1 MNKITRIA
9 KEIITVLHS
18 LYEKYKIPIDT
29 TLKTLTIAF
38 LSRYLPKS
46 WWTSTPLNWSISSQT
61 TLIGITTALI
71 LILAYHAKVS
81 ELRRQISI
89 LTSRRVVSLEEAAE
103 ILRGR
108 YTYGFR
114 MFERLLFP
122 PMKSTTKENP

>member
-29 TLKTLTIAF
+29 TLKTLAIVF

-71 LILAYHAKVS
+71 LILGYRAESS

-89 LTSRRVVSLEEAAE
+89 LTSRRMVSPEEAAE
-103 ILRGR
+103 ILRRR

-114 MFERLLFP
+114 LLERFLFP
-122 PMKSTTKENP
+122 PPNPPTKEIP